1 MIKPRQ
7 LKKNSKI
14 GIVSPSYWLNEDDLI
29 KTTRYYSDM
38 GYRIK
43 LGSSN
48 QLKSGP
54 FAGSPE
60 ERAEDINAMF
70 ADPSVDAIFCARGGY
85 GCNKVLPLIDYE
97 LIKKNPKIFMGF
109 SDITACLN
117 SITQKTKM
125 VSFHGPMLVSNKN
138 GPIEY
143 NMIIMQQVLS
153 GASNMIIDTP
163 EETPGR
169 ILKSGV
175 GTGPLW
181 GGNITLLINRL
192 GTGDSINTDGAI
204 LFLEDINEYLYSF
217 ERMLIHMK
225 NAGMFNKISGLVF
238 GELKDLKE
246 EDIPFG
252 SSSDEIIMDICG
264 ELDIPIVSNYPCGH
278 GKYQATLPISIPAE
292 LNANDHK
299 PYLKV
304 LESSVSKGD

>member
-7 LKKNSKI
+7 LKQNSKI
-14 GIVSPSYWLNEDDLI
+14 GIVSPSYWLNGDVLN
-29 KTTRYYSDM
+29 KTAKYYSDM

-48 QLKSGP
+48 KLKNGP

-60 ERAEDINAMF
+60 ERAKDINAMF
-70 ADPSVDAIFCARGGY
+70 ADPSIDAIFCARGGY
-85 GCNKVLPLIDYE
+85 GCNKVLPLLDYE
-97 LIKKNPKIFMGF
+97 LIKDNPKIFMGF

-138 GPIEY
+138 GLIEF
-143 NMIIMQQVLS
+143 NMRIMQQVLS
-153 GASNMIIDTP
+153 GTSDMIIDTP
-163 EETPGR
+163 KETPAH
-169 ILKSGV
+169 ILKSGA
-175 GTGPLW
+175 GKGPLW
-181 GGNITLLINRL
+181 GGNMTLLINRL
-192 GTGDSINTDGAI
+192 GTKDNINTDGAI
-204 LFLEDINEYLYSF
+204 LFLEDISEYLYSF

-225 NAGMFNKISGLVF
+225 NAGMFDKIVGLVF

-252 SSSDEIIMDICG
+252 KSSDEIIMDICG
-264 ELDIPIVSNYPCGH
+264 ELEIPIVSNYPCGH
-278 GKYQATLPISIPAE
+278 GKYQATLPLSIPAE

-299 PYLKV
+299 PYLTI
-304 LESSVSKGD
+304 LESAVNKDE

>member
-7 LKKNSKI
+7 LKQNSKI
-14 GIVSPSYWLNEDDLI
+14 GIVSPSYWLNVDVLN
-29 KTTRYYSDM
+29 KTAKYYSDM
-38 GYRIK
+38 GFRIK
-43 LGSSN
+43 IGPSN
-48 QLKSGP
+48 KLKNGP

-70 ADPSVDAIFCARGGY
+70 ADPSIDAIFCARGGY
-85 GCNKVLPLIDYE
+85 GCNKVLPLLDYE
-97 LIKKNPKIFMGF
+97 LIKDNPKIFMGF

-138 GPIEY
+138 GIIEF
-143 NMIIMQQVLS
+143 NMRIMQQVLS
-153 GASNMIIDTP
+153 GTSDMIIDTP
-163 EETPGR
+163 KETPAH

-175 GTGPLW
+175 GRGPLW
-181 GGNITLLINRL
+181 GGNMTLLINRL
-192 GTGDSINTDGAI
+192 GTEDNINTDGVI

-217 ERMLIHMK
+217 ERMLMHMK
-225 NAGMFNKISGLVF
+225 IAGMFDKIAGLVF

-252 SSSDEIIMDICG
+252 KSSDEIIMDICG
-264 ELDIPIVSNYPCGH
+264 ELEIPIVSNYPCGH

-299 PYLKV
+299 PYLTI
-304 LESSVSKGD
+304 LESAVNKDE

>member
-7 LKKNSKI
+7 LKQNSKI
-14 GIVSPSYWLNEDDLI
+14 GVVSPSYWLNGDVLN
-29 KTTRYYSDM
+29 KTAKYYSDM

-43 LGSSN
+43 LGPSN
-48 QLKSGP
+48 KLKNGP

-60 ERAEDINAMF
+60 ERAKDINAMF
-70 ADPSVDAIFCARGGY
+70 ADPSIDAIFCARGGY
-85 GCNKVLPLIDYE
+85 GCNKVLPLLDYE
-97 LIKKNPKIFMGF
+97 LIKDNPKIFMGF

-125 VSFHGPMLVSNKN
+125 VSYHGPMLVSNKN
-138 GPIEY
+138 GPIDF
-143 NMIIMQQVLS
+143 NMRIMQQVLS
-153 GASNMIIDTP
+153 GTSDMIIDTP
-163 EETPGR
+163 KETPAH
-169 ILKSGV
+169 ILKSGA
-175 GTGPLW
+175 GKGPLW
-181 GGNITLLINRL
+181 GGNMTLLINRL
-192 GTGDSINTDGAI
+192 GTKDNINTDGVI

-225 NAGMFNKISGLVF
+225 NAGMFDKIVGLVF

-252 SSSDEIIMDICG
+252 KSPDEIIMDICG
-264 ELDIPIVSNYPCGH
+264 ELEIPIVSNYPCGH

-299 PYLKV
+299 PYLTI
-304 LESSVSKGD
+304 LESAVSKDE

>member
-7 LKKNSKI
+7 LKQNSKI
-14 GIVSPSYWLNEDDLI
+14 GIVSPSYWLNGDVLN
-29 KTTRYYSDM
+29 KTAKYYSDM

-43 LGSSN
+43 LGPSN
-48 QLKSGP
+48 KMKNGP

-60 ERAEDINAMF
+60 ERAKDINAMF
-70 ADPSVDAIFCARGGY
+70 ADPSIDAIFCARGGY
-85 GCNKVLPLIDYE
+85 GCNKVLPLLDYE
-97 LIKKNPKIFMGF
+97 LIKDNPKIFMGF

-138 GPIEY
+138 GPIDF
-143 NMIIMQQVLS
+143 NMRIMQQVLS
-153 GASNMIIDTP
+153 GTSDMIIDTP
-163 EETPGR
+163 KETPAH
-169 ILKSGV
+169 ILKSGA
-175 GTGPLW
+175 GKGPLW
-181 GGNITLLINRL
+181 GGNMTLLINRL
-192 GTGDSINTDGAI
+192 GTKDNINTDGVI

-225 NAGMFNKISGLVF
+225 NAGMFDKIVGLVF
-238 GELKDLKE
+238 GELKDFKE

-252 SSSDEIIMDICG
+252 KSSDEIIMDICG
-264 ELDIPIVSNYPCGH
+264 ELEIPIVSNYPCGH

-299 PYLKV
+299 PYLTI
-304 LESSVSKGD
+304 LESAVSKDE

>member
-7 LKKNSKI
+7 LKQNSKI
-14 GIVSPSYWLNEDDLI
+14 GIVSPSYWLNGDVLN
-29 KTTRYYSDM
+29 KTSKYYSDM

-48 QLKSGP
+48 KLKNGP

-60 ERAEDINAMF
+60 ERAKDINAMF
-70 ADPSVDAIFCARGGY
+70 ADPSIDAIFCARGGY
-85 GCNKVLPLIDYE
+85 GCNKVLPLLDYE
-97 LIKKNPKIFMGF
+97 LIKDNPKIFMGF

-125 VSFHGPMLVSNKN
+125 VSYHGPMLVSNKN
-138 GPIEY
+138 GPIDF
-143 NMIIMQQVLS
+143 NMRIMQQVLS
-153 GASNMIIDTP
+153 GTSDMIIDTP
-163 EETPGR
+163 KETPAH
-169 ILKSGV
+169 ILKSGA
-175 GTGPLW
+175 GKGPLW
-181 GGNITLLINRL
+181 GGNMTLLINGL
-192 GTGDSINTDGAI
+192 GTKDNINTDGVI

-225 NAGMFNKISGLVF
+225 NAGMFDKIVGLVF

-252 SSSDEIIMDICG
+252 KSSDEIIMDICG
-264 ELDIPIVSNYPCGH
+264 ELEIPIVSNYPCGH

-299 PYLKV
+299 PYLTI
-304 LESSVSKGD
+304 LESAVSKDE

>member
-7 LKKNSKI
+7 LKQNSKI
-14 GIVSPSYWLNEDDLI
+14 GIVSPSYWLNGDVLN
-29 KTTRYYSDM
+29 KTAKYYSDM

-48 QLKSGP
+48 KLKNGP

-60 ERAEDINAMF
+60 ERAKDINAMF
-70 ADPSVDAIFCARGGY
+70 ADPSIDAIFCARGGY
-85 GCNKVLPLIDYE
+85 GCNKVLPLLDYE
-97 LIKKNPKIFMGF
+97 LIKDNPKIFMGF

-125 VSFHGPMLVSNKN
+125 VSYHGPMLVSNKN
-138 GPIEY
+138 GPIDF
-143 NMIIMQQVLS
+143 NMSIMQQVLS
-153 GASNMIIDTP
+153 GTSDMIIDTP
-163 EETPGR
+163 KETPAH
-169 ILKSGV
+169 ILKSGA
-175 GTGPLW
+175 GKGPLW
-181 GGNITLLINRL
+181 GGNMTLLINRL
-192 GTGDSINTDGAI
+192 GTKDNINTDGVI

-225 NAGMFNKISGLVF
+225 NAGMFDKIVGLVF

-252 SSSDEIIMDICG
+252 KSSDEIIMDICG
-264 ELDIPIVSNYPCGH
+264 ELEIPIVSNYPCGH

-299 PYLKV
+299 PYLTI
-304 LESSVSKGD
+304 LESAVSKDE

>member
-7 LKKNSKI
+7 LKQNSKI
-14 GIVSPSYWLNEDDLI
+14 GIVSPSYWLNGDVLN
-29 KTTRYYSDM
+29 KTAKYYSDM

-43 LGSSN
+43 LGPSN
-48 QLKSGP
+48 KLKNGP

-60 ERAEDINAMF
+60 ERAKDINAMF
-70 ADPSVDAIFCARGGY
+70 ADPSIDAIFCARGGY
-85 GCNKVLPLIDYE
+85 GCNKVLPLLDYE
-97 LIKKNPKIFMGF
+97 LIKDNPKIFMGF

-138 GPIEY
+138 GPIDF
-143 NMIIMQQVLS
+143 NMRIMQQVLS
-153 GASNMIIDTP
+153 GTSDMIIDTP
-163 EETPGR
+163 KETPAH
-169 ILKSGV
+169 ILKSGA
-175 GTGPLW
+175 GKGPLW
-181 GGNITLLINRL
+181 GGNMTLLINRL
-192 GTGDSINTDGAI
+192 GTKDNINTDGVI

-225 NAGMFNKISGLVF
+225 DAGMFDKIVGLVF

-252 SSSDEIIMDICG
+252 KSSDEIIMDICG
-264 ELDIPIVSNYPCGH
+264 ELEIPIVSNYPCGH

-292 LNANDHK
+292 LNANNHK
-299 PYLKV
+299 PYLTI
-304 LESSVSKGD
+304 LESAVNKDE

>member
-7 LKKNSKI
+7 LKQNSKI
-14 GIVSPSYWLNEDDLI
+14 GIVSPSYWLNEDDLN
-29 KTTRYYSDM
+29 KTAGYYADM

-48 QLKSGP
+48 QLKNGP

-60 ERAEDINAMF
+60 QRAEDINAMF
-70 ADPSVDAIFCARGGY
+70 ADPSIDAIFCARGGY
-85 GCNKVLPLIDYE
+85 GCNKVLPLLDYE
-97 LIKKNPKIFMGF
+97 LIKDNPKIFMGF

-125 VSFHGPMLVSNKN
+125 VSFHGPMLVS
-138 GPIEY
+138 GI
-143 NMIIMQQVLS
+143 
-153 GASNMIIDTP
+153 SNMIIDTP

-192 GTGDSINTDGAI
+192 GTEDSINTDGVI

-225 NAGMFNKISGLVF
+225 NAGMFNKIAGLVF
-238 GELKDLKE
+238 GELKDMKE

-252 SSSDEIIMDICG
+252 RSSDEIIMDICG
-264 ELDIPIVSNYPCGH
+264 ELEIPIVSNYPCGH

-299 PYLKV
+299 PYLTI
-304 LESSVSKGD
+304 LESAVNKDE

>member
-7 LKKNSKI
+7 LKQNSKI
-14 GIVSPSYWLNEDDLI
+14 GIVSPSYWLNGDVLN
-29 KTTRYYSDM
+29 KTAKYYSDM

-48 QLKSGP
+48 KLKNGP

-60 ERAEDINAMF
+60 ERAKDINAMF
-70 ADPSVDAIFCARGGY
+70 ADPSIDAIFCARGGY
-85 GCNKVLPLIDYE
+85 GCNKVLPLLDYE
-97 LIKKNPKIFMGF
+97 LIKDNPKIFMGF

-138 GPIEY
+138 GPIDF
-143 NMIIMQQVLS
+143 NMRIMQQVLS
-153 GASNMIIDTP
+153 GTSDMIIDTP
-163 EETPGR
+163 KETPAH
-169 ILKSGV
+169 ILKSGA
-175 GTGPLW
+175 GKGPLW
-181 GGNITLLINRL
+181 GGNMTLLINRL
-192 GTGDSINTDGAI
+192 GTKDNINTDGVI

-225 NAGMFNKISGLVF
+225 DAGMFDKIVGLVF
-238 GELKDLKE
+238 GELKDFKE

-252 SSSDEIIMDICG
+252 KSSDEIIMDICG
-264 ELDIPIVSNYPCGH
+264 ELEIPIVSNYPCGH

-299 PYLKV
+299 PYLTI
-304 LESSVSKGD
+304 LESAVSKDE

>member
-7 LKKNSKI
+7 LKQNSKI
-14 GIVSPSYWLNEDDLI
+14 GIVSPSYRLNEDDLN
-29 KTTRYYSDM
+29 KTARYYSDLD
-38 GYRIK
+38 YRIK

-48 QLKSGP
+48 KIKNGP
-54 FAGSPE
+54 FAGNPE
-60 ERAEDINAMF
+60 ERAGDINSMF

-85 GCNKVLPLIDYE
+85 GCNKVLPLLDYE
-97 LIKKNPKIFMGF
+97 LIKKNPKIFIGF
-109 SDITACLN
+109 SDITACLS
-117 SITQKTKM
+117 SITQKTKL

-143 NMIIMQQVLS
+143 NIKIMQQVLS
-153 GASNMIIDTP
+153 GSSNMIIDVP
-163 EETPGR
+163 EEMPTHVLQP
-169 ILKSGV
+169 GV

-192 GTGDSINTDGAI
+192 GTDDSIDTDGVI

-225 NAGMFNKISGLVF
+225 NAGMFDKIAGLVF

-252 SSSDEIIMDICG
+252 RSSDEIIMDICG
-264 ELDIPIVSNYPCGH
+264 GLDIPIISNYPCGH
-278 GKYQATLPISIPAE
+278 GKYQVTLPISIPAE

-299 PYLKV
+299 PYLKI
-304 LESSVSKGD
+304 LEPAVNKDD

>member
-7 LKKNSKI
+7 LKQNSKI
-14 GIVSPSYWLNEDDLI
+14 GIVSPSYWLNGDVLN
-29 KTTRYYSDM
+29 KTAKYYFDM

-48 QLKSGP
+48 KLKNGP

-60 ERAEDINAMF
+60 ERAKDINAMF
-70 ADPSVDAIFCARGGY
+70 ADPSIDAIFCARGGY
-85 GCNKVLPLIDYE
+85 GCNKVLPLLDYE
-97 LIKKNPKIFMGF
+97 LIKDNPKIFMGF

-138 GPIEY
+138 GPIDF
-143 NMIIMQQVLS
+143 NMSIMQQVLS
-153 GASNMIIDTP
+153 GTSDMIIDTP
-163 EETPGR
+163 KETPAH
-169 ILKSGV
+169 ILKSGA
-175 GTGPLW
+175 GKGPLW
-181 GGNITLLINRL
+181 GGNMTLLINRL
-192 GTGDSINTDGAI
+192 GTKDNINTDGVI

-225 NAGMFNKISGLVF
+225 NAGMFDKIVGLVF

-252 SSSDEIIMDICG
+252 KSSDEIIMDICG
-264 ELDIPIVSNYPCGH
+264 ELEIPIVSNYPCGH

-299 PYLKV
+299 PYLTI
-304 LESSVSKGD
+304 LESAVSKDE

>member
-7 LKKNSKI
+7 LKQNSKI
-14 GIVSPSYWLNEDDLI
+14 GIVSPSYWLNGDVLN
-29 KTTRYYSDM
+29 KTAKYYSDM

-48 QLKSGP
+48 KLKNGP

-60 ERAEDINAMF
+60 ERAKDINAMF
-70 ADPSVDAIFCARGGY
+70 ADPSIDAIFCARGGY
-85 GCNKVLPLIDYE
+85 GCNKVLPLLDYE
-97 LIKKNPKIFMGF
+97 LIKDNPKIFMGF

-138 GPIEY
+138 GPIDF
-143 NMIIMQQVLS
+143 NMSIMQQVLS
-153 GASNMIIDTP
+153 GTSDMIIDTP
-163 EETPGR
+163 KETPAH
-169 ILKSGV
+169 ILKSGS
-175 GTGPLW
+175 GKGPLW
-181 GGNITLLINRL
+181 GGNMTLLINRL
-192 GTGDSINTDGAI
+192 GTKDNINTDGVI

-225 NAGMFNKISGLVF
+225 NAGMFDKIVGLVF

-252 SSSDEIIMDICG
+252 KSSDEIIMDICG
-264 ELDIPIVSNYPCGH
+264 ELEIPIVSNYPCGH

-299 PYLKV
+299 PYLTI
-304 LESSVSKGD
+304 LESAVTNDE